1 MSDPVI
7 TSPPAMPS
15 HIAGDLRTA
24 PPRRPGDDLRGSV
37 RVFVAGLNT

>member
-7 TSPPAMPS
+7 TSSPAMPS
-15 HIAGDLRTA
+15 HIAGDLGTT
-24 PPRRPGDDLRGSV
+24 PPRRPGDDGRGAT